1 MKKATHSNI
10 VFLLAYIGLFALLG
24 TLFWPFVTPIIFAC
38 ILAGTFYPAMMY
50 IIHRFKLRRK
60 WAALIICI
68 LIVAAV
74 LVPSIFLVTQIS
86 QEAFQLY
93 QYLRTKLTEDNL
105 EQVLFGIK
113 YFPEIAQEF
122 FDMVNMEYDLSGVQ
136 NFILDGAKNISSIL
150 FNLINSWITNLL
162 AFLVEFLVM
171 LVVIFGLLVDGPR
184 LKRFAL
190 KLSPMPDEEEEL
202 VIQRFNQMNFVT
214 IVGNGI
220 GGMIQGGLCGV
231 GFWMA
236 GIESVA
242 LWTTAMTILAF
253 IPLVGHSMIY
263 IPACIYFLFSGEIL
277 TSLVLLVYCLSI
289 SLIVENWFKPRF
301 VGNKVEINSIV
312 VFLSIIGGLS
322 VFGIV
327 GIFYGPLIISTF
339 LTFVSLY
346 HKRYTESEDI

>member
-1 MKKATHSNI
+1 MKKATHSNF
-10 VFLLAYIGLFALLG
+10 VFLLAYVGLFALLG

-38 ILAGTFYPAMMY
+38 ILAGTFYPPMIY
-50 IIHRFKLRRK
+50 ISNRFKLTRK
-60 WAALIICI
+60 WSALLICI
-68 LIVAAV
+68 LIVTAV
-74 LVPSIFLVTQIS
+74 LMPSIFLVTQIS

-93 QYLRTKLTEDNL
+93 QFLRTKLTEENL
-105 EQVLFGIK
+105 EQILFGIK

-122 FDMVNMEYDLSGVQ
+122 FDIVNMEYDLSGAQ
-136 NFILDGAKNISSIL
+136 TFILDGAKNISSIL
-150 FNLINSWITNLL
+150 FNLINSWIANFL

-171 LVVIFGLLVDGPR
+171 LVVIYGLLVDGAR

-190 KLSPMPDEEEEL
+190 KLSPMPDDEEEL
-202 VIQRFNQMNFVT
+202 VIRRFNQMNFVT
-214 IVGNGI
+214 IIGNGI
-220 GGMIQGGLCGV
+220 GGIIQGGLCGV
-231 GFWMA
+231 GFWLA

-263 IPACIYFLFSGEIL
+263 IPTCIYLLFLGEIL
-277 TSLVLLVYCLSI
+277 TSLVLLIFCLSI
-289 SLIVENWFKPRF
+289 SLVVENWFKPRF

-312 VFLSIIGGLS
+312 VFLSIIGGLG

-339 LTFVSLY
+339 LTFVTLY
-346 HKRYTESEDI
+346 HKRFTESEEI